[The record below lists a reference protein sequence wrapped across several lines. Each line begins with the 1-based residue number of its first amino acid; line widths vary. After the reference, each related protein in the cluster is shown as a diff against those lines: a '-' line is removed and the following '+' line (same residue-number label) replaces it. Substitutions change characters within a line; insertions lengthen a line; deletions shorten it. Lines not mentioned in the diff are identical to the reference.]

1 MTNIHYHC
9 YYFIVLRSFLL
20 ERKKEKEMM
29 EKIQATVQE
38 GKAKIE
44 ERFEKLTKE
53 FIDGLEREKRL
64 VEARYVSQ

>member
-1 MTNIHYHC
+1 M
-9 YYFIVLRSFLL
+9 L
-20 ERKKEKEMM
+20 

>member
-1 MTNIHYHC
+1 M
-9 YYFIVLRSFLL
+9 
-20 ERKKEKEMM
+20 ERKKKKEMM

-44 ERFEKLTKE
+44 ERFEELTKE
-53 FIDGLEREKRL
+53 FTEGLERKKRL

>member
-1 MTNIHYHC
+1 M
-9 YYFIVLRSFLL
+9 LRSLLL

-44 ERFEKLTKE
+44 ERFEELTKE

>member
-20 ERKKEKEMM
+20 ERKKKKEMM

>member
-1 MTNIHYHC
+1 M
-9 YYFIVLRSFLL
+9 

-44 ERFEKLTKE
+44 ERFEELTKE